1 MRLLCLI
8 LLAIMLTGCDRE
20 APPSAGAE
28 NDPANFN
35 ATPAAGAAKSDT
47 LKITYS
53 KSDPF
58 EQSKA
63 APKAAEP
70 ETPAPVPAHAGHSEK
85 EKPAVP
91 EPKQALKPDHEEY
104 QKK

>member
-20 APPSAGAE
+20 VPPSAGGE
-28 NDPANFN
+28 NDPANSN

-53 KSDPF
+53 KFDPF

-63 APKAAEP
+63 TPKAAEP
-70 ETPAPVPAHAGHSEK
+70 ETPAPAHAGHSEK
-85 EKPAVP
+85 EKPAVS
-91 EPKQALKPDHEEY
+91 EPKPALKPDHEEH